1 MSLLSVVVP
10 FYNEAFCVDA
20 FFERLEKICA
30 TLEDVDVEVIA
41 VDDGSRDAT
50 LQRLLE
56 AQRTYGNVR
65 VVELSRNFGKE
76 CALTAGL
83 DRVRGAVVLCMDGDL
98 QHPPELIP
106 EMLRLWREEGVD
118 VVLPRRG
125 DRFTDSRMRRGV
137 TNLFYRWHN
146 RISEIK
152 IPVDVG
158 DFRLMDRS
166 VVDALGTL
174 RENRRFMKGLFAWVG
189 FRTAELEYYP
199 EERHGGHSSFNLW
212 KLWNFALEGITSFS
226 TVPLRVWTYLGA
238 TVAFLAFLYGTGAVV
253 KTLMYGKDVPGY
265 ASLLVAI
272 LFLGGIQLVGI
283 GIIGEYL
290 GRVYNEAK
298 RRPVYVVRKEYF
310 QGE

>member
-1 MSLLSVVVP
+1 MRMLSVVIP
-10 FYNEAFCVDA
+10 FYNEESCVEV
-20 FFERLEKICA
+20 FFERLEKACGA
-30 TLEDVDVEVIA
+30 LENFEVEVVA

-50 LQRLLE
+50 LKHLLE
-56 AQRTYGNVR
+56 AAGRYGNVR

-83 DRVRGAVVLCMDGDL
+83 DRVRGSVVVCLDGDL
-98 QHPPELIP
+98 QHPPEVIP
-106 EMLRLWREEGVD
+106 EMLRLWRKDGVD
-118 VVLPRRG
+118 VVLARRG
-125 DRFTDSRMRRGV
+125 DRASDSRMRRGV
-137 TNLFYRWHN
+137 TNLFYRLHN
-146 RISEIK
+146 RISEIE

-166 VVDALGTL
+166 VVDALHAL
-174 RENRRFMKGLFAWVG
+174 PENRRFMKGLFAWVG
-189 FRTAELEYYP
+189 FKTATLEYAP

-226 TVPLRVWTYLGA
+226 TVPLRIWTYLGA
-238 TVAFLAFLYGTGAVV
+238 TVAALAFVYGTGAIV

-298 RRPVYVVRKEYF
+298 RRPVYVVRKEYP
-310 QGE
+310 QDE